1 MIFEGWGPG
10 EIRECCVCVCVCVC
24 VRILCA
30 DLTKQMSH
38 RFCQLCSLE
47 LSSWPHAS
55 KAVELTS
62 TLRLLSPTSLD
73 IWQGPI
79 SFSLDIFCHSLKR
92 SRTLGI
98 LIVFALHLQPI
109 EVSRLSTVALEK
121 QISLSLTQKK
131 KKKKIPP
138 LLSIPSNSWID
149 MFSKLF

>member
-10 EIRECCVCVCVCVC
+10 EIRECRVCVCVCVC
-24 VRILCA
+24 VLCV

-38 RFCQLCSLE
+38 GFCQLCSHE

-73 IWQGPI
+73 IWRGPI
-79 SFSLDIFCHSLKR
+79 SLSLDIFCHSLKR

-98 LIVFALHLQPI
+98 LMVFALNLQPI
-109 EVSRLSTVALEK
+109 EVSRLSLLWRGETNLTYPRNRSK
-121 QISLSLTQKK
+121 NPPQSPSLFGIYNFQFRPTHG
-131 KKKKIPP
+131 
-138 LLSIPSNSWID
+138 
-149 MFSKLF
+149 